1 MSIALTAEQAS
12 ILQRIET
19 TNDHIFVTGR
29 AGTGK
34 STLLQ
39 EFVRHT
45 KKSLV
50 VAAPTGVAALNVG
63 GQTIHSLFRLPI
75 GLITD
80 QTKFYP
86 PSEDAR
92 TLLKRV
98 QTIVI
103 DEISMVR
110 ADLLDGLD
118 RRMRMVRG
126 QRHEP
131 FGGAQIIMFGD
142 PYQLSPVVGDSV
154 EKRYLEDHYRSE
166 WFFDSKVWS
175 EAQPTVVELS
185 DVLRQDEPEFRD
197 ILDRMRNG
205 TMHADDAARI
215 NSIGARRPVPDETIT
230 LAITNNIVTSI
241 NGSALS
247 GLSGT
252 TKTASAIVD
261 GDFGK
266 QTPADEQLDL
276 KPGARVMFLR
286 NDADGRWVNGTLG
299 TVEKIDGAVHVS
311 TDDAPHV
318 THKVEP
324 VLWEKIQYTYDPE
337 ERKVEQNVVAT
348 FEQFPVRLAWAVTIH
363 KSQGKTLDSA
373 LIDLGNGAF
382 ADGQTY
388 VAFSR
393 IRTLDGVYLS
403 RPLRPSDVRV
413 DSRVV
418 EFMKNASG
426 YAQPNQLTF
435 D

>member
-1 MSIALTAEQAS
+1 MSISLTSEQAA
-12 ILQRIET
+12 ILNRIES

-45 KKSLV
+45 KKPLV

-75 GLITD
+75 GLITE

-126 QRHEP
+126 NRHEP
-131 FGGAQIIMFGD
+131 FGGAQVIMFGD
-142 PYQLSPVVGDSV
+142 PYQLSPVISDPA
-154 EKRYLEDHYRSE
+154 EKQYIADHYASE
-166 WFFDSKVWS
+166 WFFDSKVWA
-175 EAQPTVVELS
+175 EAAPTVVELS

-215 NSIGARRPVPDETIT
+215 NSIGARRPVPEDTIT
-230 LAITNNIVTSI
+230 LAITNNIVTSL
-241 NGSALS
+241 NGSALT
-247 GLSGT
+247 GLTGT
-252 TKTASAIVD
+252 TKTANARVE

-266 QTPADEQLDL
+266 QTPADENLEL

-286 NDADGRWVNGTLG
+286 NDSDGRWVNGTLG
-299 TVEKIDGAVHVS
+299 TVIKIDDAVHVA
-311 TDDAPHV
+311 TDDAPHAA
-318 THKVEP
+318 HKVEP

-337 ERKVEQNVVAT
+337 ERKVEQTVIAT

-393 IRTLDGVYLS
+393 IKTLDGVYLS

-413 DSRVV
+413 DRRVV
-418 EFMKNASG
+418 EFMRNASN
-426 YAQPNQLTF
+426 YAQPEQLSF
-435 D
+435 S